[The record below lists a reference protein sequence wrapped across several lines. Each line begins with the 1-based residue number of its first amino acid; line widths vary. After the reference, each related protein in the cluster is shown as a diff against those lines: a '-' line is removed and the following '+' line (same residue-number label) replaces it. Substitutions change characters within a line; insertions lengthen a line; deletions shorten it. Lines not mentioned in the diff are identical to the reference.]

1 LAEFLADAQDHE
13 AVLMQRQRDA
23 EAQDV
28 FAQMGASRKES
39 SQRVVPSPPTVPPS
53 TVAEG
58 ASEQTDVYA
67 GLEIYE
73 EYR

>member
-1 LAEFLADAQDHE
+1 
-13 AVLMQRQRDA
+13 MQRQRDA

-39 SQRVVPSPPTVPPS
+39 SPSALPSPPREPALTVE
-53 TVAEG
+53 EG

-67 GLEIYE
+67 GLEVYE